1 VTAQPII
8 LLAAD
13 TGTSINTVAVC
24 EGMPGLQPA
33 MRILAE
39 NVVDCKRLHSERL
52 IETVDWTLKE
62 ACITLDDVNVLA
74 IAVGPGSFTGLRI
87 GASTWKGLAYSKN
100 LPLVA
105 VPSLDAM
112 THLGAFY
119 DATVCP
125 MLDARMKEVYG
136 AVYRFRAGQ
145 REKISLDRVCPVEDL
160 LTGLTGP
167 VHVLG
172 DGAAVYEERIR
183 ACLPKAV
190 FVSGPCAVPRASCVA
205 QEAFHLLALGVST
218 DPECVAPDYIRPSQA
233 EINRAAQ
240 APTPSS

>member
-1 VTAQPII
+1 VTAPSII

-24 EGMPGLQPA
+24 EGAPGLQPD

-39 NVVDCKRLHSERL
+39 TVVECKRLHSERL
-52 IETVDWTLKE
+52 IETVQWTLKE
-62 ACITLDDVNVLA
+62 ACITLSDVNALA

-87 GASTWKGLAYSKN
+87 GAATWKGLAYAQN
-100 LPLVA
+100 LPLAA

-112 THLGAFY
+112 TRLSAFY

-125 MLDARMKEVYG
+125 MLDARMQEVYG

-145 REKISLDRVCPVEDL
+145 REKITPDRVCPVEEL
-160 LTGLTGP
+160 MREVTGP

-172 DGAAVYEERIR
+172 DGAVAYADRIR
-183 ACLPKAV
+183 ACASKAI
-190 FVSGPCAVPRASCVA
+190 FVAGPCAVPRASAVA
-205 QEAFHLLALGVST
+205 EEAFHLLALGVST
-218 DPECVAPDYIRPSQA
+218 DPERVAPDYVRPSQA
-233 EINRAAQ
+233 EINRAMRAQ
-240 APTPSS
+240 PSS